1 MTLKTRALI
10 HLGAVHA
17 AVAGVLFWQRAALDW
32 WLFPFEIALV
42 VSFLLGWS
50 WIRSVFV
57 QSEVAHSVAD
67 VIAAGDYGSRYP
79 LVGHKDVDGVL
90 TTYNRMLSNLQQE
103 RFHLGEQQGFAEK
116 FLEDTPI
123 GVLIFDFDER
133 ITLSNPRARDL
144 LGGVERDALA
154 GRILESLE
162 LPIARVLAALAVGET
177 RMVTDATGR
186 RLRCRRSQFSDR
198 GFARSYVLI
207 EELTVELN
215 RTERETYEK
224 LIRMMSHEVTNT
236 VAATN
241 SLLESCRN
249 YARELQNAE
258 SRSDYENALAV
269 LIARNRSLNDFI
281 RGFSDLV
288 KLPEPQRESAD
299 VGEMLNALQ
308 TMFKAELE
316 RRNIA
321 LKVAVAA
328 GLPPVSL
335 DKTQLDQVLINV
347 VKNAIEAIE
356 RDGRIEI
363 VAERSGGFVDLSV
376 FDNGVGLSE
385 EIRERLFTP
394 FYTTKSHGQGLGLT
408 LVREILTQHGFTF
421 SLESVADRTRFRIR
435 MQDTRVGGDVPISG
449 PACVQRGSTANDLID
464 SRESHGDSLI

>member
-1 MTLKTRALI
+1 MTLKSRVLI
-10 HLGAVHA
+10 HLCVVHV
-17 AVAGVLFWQRAALDW
+17 AVAGVLFWQRAVLGW
-32 WLFPFEIALV
+32 WLFPLEIALLA
-42 VSFLLGWS
+42 SFLFGWA
-50 WIRSVFV
+50 WIRSAFM
-57 QSEVAHSVAD
+57 QSDVARNVAD
-67 VIAAGDYGSRYP
+67 VIAAGDYGSRYS
-79 LVGHKDVDGVL
+79 LVGHKEVDAVL
-90 TTYNRMLSNLQQE
+90 TTYNRMLSNLQHE
-103 RFHLGEQQGFAEK
+103 RFRLGEQQGFAEK

-123 GVLIFDFDER
+123 GVLIFDFDQQ

-144 LGGVERDALA
+144 LGGAEREALA
-154 GRILESLE
+154 GRTLEALD
-162 LPIARVLAALAVGET
+162 LPIARALAALAVGET

-207 EELTVELN
+207 EELTAELN
-215 RTERETYEK
+215 RTERDTYEK

-269 LIARNRSLNDFI
+269 LITRNRSLNEFI

-299 VGEMLNALQ
+299 IGEMLKAMQ

-316 RRNIA
+316 RRSIA
-321 LKVAVAA
+321 LEVHVAA

-335 DKTQLDQVLINV
+335 DRNQLDQVLINV
-347 VKNAIEAIE
+347 IKNAIEAIE
-356 RDGRIEI
+356 RDGAIEI
-363 VAERSGGFVDLSV
+363 AAARGGESVELSV
-376 FDNGVGLSE
+376 FDTGMGLSE

-408 LVREILTQHGFTF
+408 LVREILTQHGFAF
-421 SLESVADRTRFRIR
+421 SLEPVAGRTRFRIVF
-435 MQDTRVGGDVPISG
+435 TTSRVM
-449 PACVQRGSTANDLID
+449 PARPDA
-464 SRESHGDSLI
+464 

>member
-1 MTLKTRALI
+1 VTLKTKVLL

-17 AVAGVLFWQRAALDW
+17 AIAGILFWQRMALGW
-32 WLFPFEIALV
+32 WLFPFEIALI
-42 VSFLLGWS
+42 VSFLFSWS
-50 WIRSVFV
+50 WIRSTFV
-57 QSEVAHSVAD
+57 QSEVAHSVAN

-79 LVGHKDVDGVL
+79 LVGHEEVDAVL
-90 TTYNRMLSNLQQE
+90 STYNRMLASLQQE
-103 RFHLGEQQGFAEK
+103 RFRLGEQRGFAEK

-133 ITLSNPRARDL
+133 ITLANPRARDL
-144 LGGVERDALA
+144 LGGCERDALA
-154 GRILESLE
+154 DRSLESLE
-162 LPIARVLAALAVGET
+162 MPLARMLAALPVGET
-177 RMVTDATGR
+177 RMVTDAAGR

-198 GFARSYVLI
+198 GFVRSYVLI
-207 EELTVELN
+207 EELTAELN
-215 RTERETYEK
+215 RSERDTYEK

-249 YARELQNAE
+249 YGRELQNAE

-269 LIARNRSLNDFI
+269 LITRNRSLNDFI

-299 VGEMLNALQ
+299 IGEMLKAMQ

-321 LKVAVAA
+321 LELAVAA
-328 GLPPVSL
+328 GVPAVSL
-335 DKTQLDQVLINV
+335 DKTQFDQVLINV
-347 VKNAIEAIE
+347 IKNAIEAIE

-363 VAERSGGFVDLSV
+363 VAELSGGFVELAV
-376 FDNGVGLSE
+376 FDSGGGLSE

-408 LVREILTQHGFTF
+408 LVREILAQHGFAF
-421 SLESVADRTRFRIR
+421 SLESVASRTRFRIR
-435 MQDTRVGGDVPISG
+435 MQGTSVSDAPVSVPPS
-449 PACVQRGSTANDLID
+449 VE
-464 SRESHGDSLI
+464 REPRRTI